1 MSEENEDT
9 TGYVLVG
16 DYAGE
21 ELVGVEHILTQLR
34 NGSLEGRL
42 INNVWYVKVDVNMA
56 KKIATQPKLNP
67 LSIKDYF
74 SLLFGL
80 TMHEATIV
88 TTLLCLFVIA
98 IYFYFMTS
106 SDASSSKGYID
117 TFRLMFSGQ
126 SPF

>member
-80 TMHEATIV
+80 TMHKATIV